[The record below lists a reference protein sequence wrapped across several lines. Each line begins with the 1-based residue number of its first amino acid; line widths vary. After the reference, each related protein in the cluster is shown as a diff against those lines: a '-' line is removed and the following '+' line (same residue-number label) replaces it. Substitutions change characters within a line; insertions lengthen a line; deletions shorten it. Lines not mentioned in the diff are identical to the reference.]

1 MPVFVRL
8 MCTTGYCKSYWAEV
22 STWRMC
28 ELDMC
33 HIRNEFGGFISVLTH
48 STAEGR
54 NKILAFGVHQAEN
67 AKEWDRFFTFCE
79 VHFPGMTH
87 IISDQDKG
95 LIKIGKKA
103 KERNSTFTAS
113 HCVLHMVRNE
123 NDARRKAGAG
133 SFSVTNAGGETIQT
147 LATKLAKACTQEL
160 YDFFLKKLRL
170 GNKFTADF
178 FDSRKELFSAAS
190 FLGQIGNKS
199 KVVSL
204 RGAIPPQARRG
215 KVLSNTA
222 ETSNANGGI
231 NKYRSLPIV
240 DMVKGILD
248 KMAKQHYLVCVS

>member
-1 MPVFVRL
+1 
-8 MCTTGYCKSYWAEV
+8 
-22 STWRMC
+22 
-28 ELDMC
+28 
-33 HIRNEFGGFISVLTH
+33 
-48 STAEGR
+48 
-54 NKILAFGVHQAEN
+54 
-67 AKEWDRFFTFCE
+67 
-79 VHFPGMTH
+79 MTH

-133 SFSVTNAGGETIQT
+133 SFSVTDAGGETIQT

-190 FLGQIGNKS
+190 FLGHIGNKS